1 MSAAKSGK
9 PRKPETGP
17 LSELQLAILHV
28 LWRQPGA
35 TVLDV
40 HAALSRTRE
49 LTPSTV
55 ATVLS
60 RLEARGVVTRA
71 KDSRHF
77 RYTARVSHERA
88 SETMLD
94 DLAQKVFGGD
104 AAALVCRLIE
114 SEAIDDEE
122 LDRVS
127 KLIAA
132 RRRQAAGTPNTAKGR
147 GRGGKS

>member
-1 MSAAKSGK
+1 MSTAKR
-9 PRKPETGP
+9 PRRDPESGP
-17 LSELQLAILHV
+17 LSELQLAILNV
-28 LWRQPGA
+28 LWQQPGA

-40 HAALSRTRE
+40 HGVLRRTRS

-55 ATVLS
+55 ATVLT
-60 RLEARGVVTRA
+60 RLEARGVVERS
-71 KDSRHF
+71 KRGRQF
-77 RYTARVSHERA
+77 CYTARVSHERA

-94 DLAQKVFGGD
+94 DLAQRVFGGD

-114 SEAIDDEE
+114 SEAIGDDE

-127 KLIAA
+127 RLIAE
-132 RRRQAAGTPNTAKGR
+132 RRRQNGATNHSKGR

>member
-9 PRKPETGP
+9 SREPESGP

-28 LWRQPGA
+28 LWGKPGA
-35 TVLDV
+35 TVLEV
-40 HAALSRTRE
+40 HEALSRTRS

-55 ATVLS
+55 ATVLV
-60 RLEARGVVTRA
+60 RLETRGVVERS
-71 KDSRHF
+71 KRG
-77 RYTARVSHERA
+77 RQYCYTARVSHERA
-88 SETMLD
+88 SATMLD
-94 DLAQKVFGGD
+94 DIAQRVFGGD

-127 KLIAA
+127 KLIAE
-132 RRRQAAGTPNTAKGR
+132 RRRQAGAQGTAKGR
-147 GRGGKS
+147 KSGGRS

>member
-1 MSAAKSGK
+1 MAGSRK
-9 PRKPETGP
+9 PAPETGL

-28 LWRQPGA
+28 LWQQPGA

-40 HAALSRTRE
+40 HRRLSRTRS

-55 ATVLS
+55 ATVLV
-60 RLEARGVVTRA
+60 RLEARRVVERR
-71 KDSRHF
+71 KEGRHF

-88 SETMLD
+88 SATVLD
-94 DLAQKVFGGD
+94 DIAQRVFGGD

-114 SEAIDDEE
+114 SKAIDDDE

-127 KLIAA
+127 KLIAE
-132 RRRQAAGTPNTAKGR
+132 RRRQGT
-147 GRGGKS
+147 GGKTRKGGRP

>member
-1 MSAAKSGK
+1 MAGKSK
-9 PRKPETGP
+9 REPESGP

-28 LWRQPGA
+28 LWSKPGA

-40 HAALSRTRE
+40 HRALSRTRS

-55 ATVLS
+55 ATVLV
-60 RLEARGVVTRA
+60 RLEARGIVERS
-71 KDSRHF
+71 KRG
-77 RYTARVSHERA
+77 RQYCYTARVSHERA
-88 SETMLD
+88 SSTMLD
-94 DLAQKVFGGD
+94 DLAQRVFGGD

-127 KLIAA
+127 RLIAA
-132 RRRQAAGTPNTAKGR
+132 RRRQGGEGKKGHA
-147 GRGGKS
+147 RGGKS

>member
-1 MSAAKSGK
+1 MAGSKS
-9 PRKPETGP
+9 RKPETGP

-40 HAALSRTRE
+40 HRVLSRTRS

-55 ATVLS
+55 ATVLV
-60 RLEARGVVTRA
+60 RLEARGVVERSKTGRQ
-71 KDSRHF
+71 F

-88 SETMLD
+88 SDRLLD
-94 DLAQKVFGGD
+94 DLAQRAFGGD

-114 SEAIDDEE
+114 SEAIDDDE

-127 KLIAA
+127 KLIAE
-132 RRRQAAGTPNTAKGR
+132 RRRQGT
-147 GRGGKS
+147 GGKTRKGGGP

>member
-1 MSAAKSGK
+1 MSAARRPARS
-9 PRKPETGP
+9 PETGP

-28 LWRQPGA
+28 LWKRPGA

-40 HAALSRTRE
+40 HGQLRRTRS

-55 ATVLS
+55 ATVLV
-60 RLEARGVVTRA
+60 RLEARGVVERS
-71 KDSRHF
+71 KSGRQF

-88 SETMLD
+88 SASLLD
-94 DLAQKVFGGD
+94 DLAQRVFGGD

-114 SEAIDDEE
+114 SEAIADGE

-127 KLIAA
+127 KLIAQ
-132 RRRQAAGTPNTAKGR
+132 RRRQAAEGPRKGR
-147 GRGGKS
+147 GKGGRP

>member
-1 MSAAKSGK
+1 MSAARSGK
-9 PRKPETGP
+9 SREPESGP

-28 LWRQPGA
+28 LWKHPGA

-40 HAALSRTRE
+40 HRQLSRTRS

-55 ATVLS
+55 ATVLV
-60 RLEARGVVTRA
+60 RLDARGVVERS
-71 KDSRHF
+71 KRGRHF
-77 RYTARVSHERA
+77 CYTARVSHEHA
-88 SETMLD
+88 STTMLD
-94 DLAQKVFGGD
+94 DLAQRVFGGD

-127 KLIAA
+127 KLIAE
-132 RRRQAAGTPNTAKGR
+132 RRRQAGASGGSKGR
-147 GRGGKS
+147 KQGGKS

>member
-1 MSAAKSGK
+1 MTAAKS
-9 PRKPETGP
+9 PRRTPDDGP

-28 LWRQPGA
+28 LWEQPGA

-40 HAALSRTRE
+40 HRKLRRTRS

-55 ATVLS
+55 ATVLV
-60 RLEARGVVTRA
+60 RLEGRGVVERS
-71 KDSRHF
+71 KLGRRF

-88 SETMLD
+88 SSTMLD
-94 DLAQKVFGGD
+94 ELAQRVFGGD

-127 KLIAA
+127 KLIAE
-132 RRRQAAGTPNTAKGR
+132 RRRQAGAQGTR
-147 GRGGKS
+147 GRKHGAKS

>member
-1 MSAAKSGK
+1 MSTAKRPPSE
-9 PRKPETGP
+9 PDSGP

-28 LWRQPGA
+28 LWSKPGS

-40 HAALSRTRE
+40 HRALSRTRE

-55 ATVLS
+55 ATVLT
-60 RLEARGVVTRA
+60 RLEARGVVARE
-71 KDSRHF
+71 KDSRQF
-77 RYTARVSHERA
+77 RYTARVSRERA

-94 DLAQKVFGGD
+94 DLAQRVFGGD

-127 KLIAA
+127 KLIAE
-132 RRRQAAGTPNTAKGR
+132 RRRQAAAQSGSKGKKQ
-147 GRGGKS
+147 GGKS

>member
-1 MSAAKSGK
+1 MSAARSGK
-9 PRKPETGP
+9 SRTPESGP
-17 LSELQLAILHV
+17 LSELQLAILNV

-40 HAALSRTRE
+40 HRALSRTRE

-55 ATVLS
+55 ATVLV
-60 RLEARGVVTRA
+60 RLESRGVVERS
-71 KDSRHF
+71 KRSRQF
-77 RYTARVSHERA
+77 CYTARISHEHA
-88 SETMLD
+88 SATLLD

-114 SEAIDDEE
+114 SEAIGDEE

-127 KLIAA
+127 KLIAE
-132 RRRQAAGTPNTAKGR
+132 RRRQAGAQGSKGR
-147 GRGGKS
+147 KGGKS